1 MQEFHPCLIYVSVAH
16 KKHFIVS
23 ICLSLSHSRLL
34 FFFLVVFQSNLDS
47 ILDPFVWSCFGL
59 FVLSIVMCIGVLVVI
74 IMLKYLSNIPHCFL
88 WVICFLLIILCPF
101 YTPNLFLCVSV
112 CSSLSVPFFV
122 FVHKSDVSAIKLTAD
137 DDLLSDPS
145 FKGDQHFEN
154 RTDITI

>member
-1 MQEFHPCLIYVSVAH
+1 
-16 KKHFIVS
+16 
-23 ICLSLSHSRLL
+23 
-34 FFFLVVFQSNLDS
+34 
-47 ILDPFVWSCFGL
+47 
-59 FVLSIVMCIGVLVVI
+59 MCIGVLVVI